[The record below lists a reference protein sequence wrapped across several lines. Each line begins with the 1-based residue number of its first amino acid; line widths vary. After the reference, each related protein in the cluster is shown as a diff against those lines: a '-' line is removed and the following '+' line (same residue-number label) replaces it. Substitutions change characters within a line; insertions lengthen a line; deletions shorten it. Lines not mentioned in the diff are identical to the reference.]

1 MSMDAEI
8 RAIFRN
14 YTLLIERI
22 KKLIFIVNRLDE
34 KNNDMQ
40 KKFHQLEEKLN
51 SHALENETLELKE
64 ELKKLKIENKILK
77 EKETQIKTK
86 IERLAVKLDQIQL

>member
-8 RAIFRN
+8 KATFIN
-14 YTLLIERI
+14 YTQLVDRI
-22 KKLIFIVNRLDE
+22 KKLILIVNKLNE
-34 KNNDMQ
+34 KNDLMQ
-40 KKFHQLEEKLN
+40 NKLRQLEKKMA

-64 ELKKLKIENKILK
+64 ELKKLKVENKILK